1 MNEGGVAPAIV
12 ITGASSGLGREF
24 ARLVAEEGAPL
35 LLLGRSENA
44 LRELAQELSARR
56 PGIQLHQLSIDLE
69 NDGAVEQVETL
80 LVAHGL
86 YCDVLV
92 NSAGFGVFGP
102 AAEADSNLQLQL
114 IDVNVKALVALTL
127 RFLPGMISR
136 GRGGVINISSIVGYA
151 PGPYMSAYCASKA
164 FVRSFSAALSAEVA
178 GTGATVTCL
187 TPGVLRTAFF
197 DRKAMGRS
205 RIMKILPRSDAPHAA
220 RVGWQAFKRGKSY
233 AVPRLIDR
241 FTIGVCWL
249 VPDRLLARAV
259 LALQR
264 SP

>member
-1 MNEGGVAPAIV
+1 MNDGGVAPAIV

-24 ARLVAEEGAPL
+24 ARLAAEEGKAL
-35 LLLGRSENA
+35 LLLGRSEDA
-44 LRELAQELSARR
+44 LLELTQELSARR
-56 PGIQLHQLSIDLE
+56 AGIQVHQLSIDLE
-69 NDGAVEQVETL
+69 NDGAVERIETL
-80 LVAHGL
+80 LAARGL
-86 YCDVLV
+86 YCDILV

-102 AAEADSNLQLQL
+102 VAETDSSLQLQL
-114 IDVNVKALVALTL
+114 IDVNVRALVALTL

-151 PGPYMSAYCASKA
+151 PGPYMSTYCASKA

-178 GTGATVTCL
+178 GTGVTVTCF

-197 DRKAMGRS
+197 DRKPMGRS
-205 RIMKILPRSDAPHAA
+205 RIMKILPRSDAPQAA
-220 RVGWQAFKRGKSY
+220 RIGWQAFKRGKSY
-233 AVPRLIDR
+233 VVPRFIDR

-249 VPDRLLARAV
+249 VPDWLLARAV

-264 SP
+264 RP